1 MNDKRPAHIDGE
13 PGETDFLRDLALDQ
27 EIIDIADK
35 YDLDLV
41 REVGESNTCFAK
53 RVIQALADKFIDIDI
68 AIQRIETL
76 VPDAAMED

>member
-1 MNDKRPAHIDGE
+1 MNDKRPPHIDGNL
-13 PGETDFLRDLALDQ
+13 GETNLLRDLALDQ

-41 REVGESNTCFAK
+41 RELGECNTCFAK

-76 VPDAAMED
+76 VPEAAMGD